1 MNNLYVV
8 MYRSSPIS
16 SEKGIRVWAT
26 SEEKAEKQARK
37 TCGQGIFITDIRL
50 GSSEER
56 AAFCKRNT
64 WAK

>member
-1 MNNLYVV
+1 MNNLYII

-16 SEKGIRVWAT
+16 SEKGIRVWAA
-26 SEEKAEKQARK
+26 SEGKAEKQARK

-50 GSSEER
+50 GTSEER
-56 AAFCKRNT
+56 AAFCKRNS